1 MRQKGFTMIEILVV
15 IVVFGVGIL
24 AILTMLTNS
33 IGYFDTVNMQTRAT
47 MLAKE
52 ALDLAYSHRDSNLE
66 QGYPR
71 NYVGYDETNN
81 KEIVRTPL
89 EVYKL
94 GFSKEGYYL
103 LEKSEKRSDFSS
115 NFDAFRVVLEKGD
128 GKLPSYY
135 RYLEE
140 KDASTD
146 VSKGFARRVEF
157 STVKWG
163 EFSTVEWGVF
173 SPNKLL
179 KISSHALYQRGATT
193 GEVVLEG
200 FIGLKDSKVEE
211 SSQTTN

>member
-81 KEIVRTPL
+81 KEIVRAPW

-103 LEKSEKRSDFSS
+103 LEKSEKKSDFSS
-115 NFDAFRVVLEKGD
+115 NFDAFRVVLETGD
-128 GKLPSYY
+128 RNLPSYY

-146 VSKGFARRVEF
+146 VSKGFARRIEF
-157 STVKWG
+157 SKVKW
-163 EFSTVEWGVF
+163 EFPE
-173 SPNKLL
+173 NKLL
-179 KISSHALYQRGATT
+179 KISSHALYQRGSTT

-211 SSQTTN
+211 PSQATN

>member
-1 MRQKGFTMIEILVV
+1 MRQKGFTLIEILVV

-81 KEIVRTPL
+81 KEIIRTPW

-94 GFSKEGYYL
+94 GFSKEGDYL
-103 LEKSEKRSDFSS
+103 LEKSEKKSDFSS
-115 NFDAFRVVLEKGD
+115 NFDAFRVVLETGD
-128 GKLPSYY
+128 RNLPSYY
-135 RYLEE
+135 RYLDE

-146 VSKGFARRVEF
+146 VSKGFARRVE
-157 STVKWG
+157 
-163 EFSTVEWGVF
+163 VEWGDF
-173 SPNKLL
+173 STNKLL
-179 KISSHALYQRGATT
+179 KISSHALYQRGSTT

-200 FIGLKDSKVEE
+200 FIGLKDSKIEE
-211 SSQTTN
+211 PSQATN

>member
-1 MRQKGFTMIEILVV
+1 MRQKGFTLIEILVV

-33 IGYFDTVNMQTRAT
+33 IGYFDMVNMQTRAT

-52 ALDLAYSHRDSNLE
+52 SLDLAYAHRDSNLE

-81 KEIVRTPL
+81 KEIIRTPW

-103 LEKSEKRSDFSS
+103 LEKSKKQSDFSS
-115 NFDAFRVVLEKGD
+115 NFDTFRVTLETRD
-128 GKLPSYY
+128 GNQPSYY
-135 RYLEE
+135 HYLKE
-140 KDASTD
+140 KDDSTD
-146 VSKGFARRVEF
+146 VSKGFARRIEF
-157 STVKWG
+157 SEVKWG
-163 EFSTVEWGVF
+163 F
-173 SPNKLL
+173 PKNKLL
-179 KISSHALYQRGATT
+179 KISSHALYQRWATT
-193 GEVVLEG
+193 GEVVLEW

-211 SSQTTN
+211 PSQATN

>member
-81 KEIVRTPL
+81 KEIVRAPWEVW

-103 LEKSEKRSDFSS
+103 LEKSEKKSDFSS

-128 GKLPSYY
+128 RNLPSYY

-146 VSKGFARRVEF
+146 VSKGFARRIEF
-157 STVKWG
+157 SKVKW
-163 EFSTVEWGVF
+163 EFPE
-173 SPNKLL
+173 NKLL
-179 KISSHALYQRGATT
+179 KISSHALYQRGSTT

-211 SSQTTN
+211 ASQATN

>member
-1 MRQKGFTMIEILVV
+1 MRQKGFTMIEIVVV

-81 KEIVRTPL
+81 KEIVRAPWEVW

-103 LEKSEKRSDFSS
+103 LEKSEKKSDFSS

-128 GKLPSYY
+128 RNLPSYY

-146 VSKGFARRVEF
+146 VSKGFARRIEF
-157 STVKWG
+157 SKVKW
-163 EFSTVEWGVF
+163 EFPE
-173 SPNKLL
+173 NKLL
-179 KISSHALYQRGATT
+179 KISSHALYQRGSTT

-211 SSQTTN
+211 PSQATN

>member
-81 KEIVRTPL
+81 KEIIRTPW

-103 LEKSEKRSDFSS
+103 LEKSEKQSDFSS
-115 NFDAFRVVLEKGD
+115 NFDTFRVMLETRD
-128 GKLPSYY
+128 GNLPSYY

-140 KDASTD
+140 KDDSTD
-146 VSKGFARRVEF
+146 VSKGFARRIEF
-157 STVKWG
+157 SK
-163 EFSTVEWGVF
+163 VEWRF
-173 SPNKLL
+173 PENKLL
-179 KISSHALYQRGATT
+179 KISSHALYQRWSTT
-193 GEVVLEG
+193 GEVVLEW
-200 FIGLKDSKVEE
+200 FIGLKDSKVEDD
-211 SSQTTN
+211 SQATN

>member
-1 MRQKGFTMIEILVV
+1 MRQKGFTMVEILVV

-71 NYVGYDETNN
+71 NYVGYDEDNN
-81 KEIVRTPL
+81 KEIVRTPW

-94 GFSKEGYYL
+94 GFSKDAYYL
-103 LEKSEKRSDFSS
+103 LEKSEKKSDFSS
-115 NFDAFRVVLEKGD
+115 NFDMFRVALEIGD

-179 KISSHALYQRGATT
+179 KISSHALYQRGSTT

-211 SSQTTN
+211 ASQTTN

>member
-52 ALDLAYSHRDSNLE
+52 SLDLAYNHRDGNLE

-81 KEIVRTPL
+81 KEIVRTPW

-103 LEKSEKRSDFSS
+103 LEKSKKQSDFSS
-115 NFDAFRVVLEKGD
+115 NSDAFRVVLEKGD

-146 VSKGFARRVEF
+146 VSKGFARRIEF
-157 STVKWG
+157 SKVKW
-163 EFSTVEWGVF
+163 EFPE
-173 SPNKLL
+173 NKLL

-211 SSQTTN
+211 PSQAIN

>member
-103 LEKSEKRSDFSS
+103 LEKSKKQSDFSS

-157 STVKWG
+157 SEVK
-163 EFSTVEWGVF
+163 
-173 SPNKLL
+173 
-179 KISSHALYQRGATT
+179 
-193 GEVVLEG
+193 
-200 FIGLKDSKVEE
+200 
-211 SSQTTN
+211 

>member
-81 KEIVRTPL
+81 KEIVRAPWEVW

-103 LEKSEKRSDFSS
+103 LEKSEKKSDFSS

-128 GKLPSYY
+128 RNLPSYY

-146 VSKGFARRVEF
+146 VSKGFARRIEF
-157 STVKWG
+157 SKVKW
-163 EFSTVEWGVF
+163 EFPE
-173 SPNKLL
+173 NKLL
-179 KISSHALYQRGATT
+179 KISSHALYQRGSTT

-211 SSQTTN
+211 PSQATN

>member
-1 MRQKGFTMIEILVV
+1 MIEILVV

-81 KEIVRTPL
+81 REIVRAPWEVW

-103 LEKSEKRSDFSS
+103 LEKSEKKSDFSS

-128 GKLPSYY
+128 RNLPSYY

-146 VSKGFARRVEF
+146 VSKGFARRIEF
-157 STVKWG
+157 SKVKW
-163 EFSTVEWGVF
+163 EFPE
-173 SPNKLL
+173 NKLL
-179 KISSHALYQRGATT
+179 KISSHALYQRGSTT

-211 SSQTTN
+211 PSQATN

>member
-24 AILTMLTNS
+24 AIWTMLTNS

-81 KEIVRTPL
+81 KEIVRAPWEVW

-103 LEKSEKRSDFSS
+103 LEKSEKKSDFSS

-128 GKLPSYY
+128 RNLPSYY

-146 VSKGFARRVEF
+146 VSKGFARRIEF
-157 STVKWG
+157 SKVKW
-163 EFSTVEWGVF
+163 EFPE
-173 SPNKLL
+173 NKLL
-179 KISSHALYQRGATT
+179 KISSHALYQRGSTT

-211 SSQTTN
+211 PSQATN

>member
-81 KEIVRTPL
+81 KEIIRTPW

-103 LEKSEKRSDFSS
+103 LEKSEKKSDFSS
-115 NFDAFRVVLEKGD
+115 NFYAFRVVLETGD
-128 GKLPSYY
+128 RNLPSYY
-135 RYLEE
+135 HYLEE
-140 KDASTD
+140 KDATTD

-157 STVKWG
+157 FK
-163 EFSTVEWGVF
+163 VEWGDF

-179 KISSHALYQRGATT
+179 KISSHALYQRGSTT

-200 FIGLKDSKVEE
+200 FIGLKDSKIEE
-211 SSQTTN
+211 PSQTTN

>member
-81 KEIVRTPL
+81 KEIVRAPWEVW

-103 LEKSEKRSDFSS
+103 LEKSEKKSDFSS

-128 GKLPSYY
+128 RNLPSYY

-146 VSKGFARRVEF
+146 VSKGFARRIEF
-157 STVKWG
+157 SKVKW
-163 EFSTVEWGVF
+163 ELPE
-173 SPNKLL
+173 NKLL
-179 KISSHALYQRGATT
+179 KISSHALYQRGSTT

-211 SSQTTN
+211 PSQATN

>member
-71 NYVGYDETNN
+71 NYVDYDETNN

-103 LEKSEKRSDFSS
+103 LEKSKKQSDFSS

-128 GKLPSYY
+128 RNLPSYY

-157 STVKWG
+157 SK
-163 EFSTVEWGVF
+163 VEWGDF

-179 KISSHALYQRGATT
+179 KISSHALYQRGSTT

-211 SSQTTN
+211 PSQATN

>member
-81 KEIVRTPL
+81 KEIVRAPWEVW

-103 LEKSEKRSDFSS
+103 LEKSEKKSDFSS

-128 GKLPSYY
+128 RNLPSYY

-146 VSKGFARRVEF
+146 VSKGFARRIEF
-157 STVKWG
+157 SKVKW
-163 EFSTVEWGVF
+163 EFPE
-173 SPNKLL
+173 NKLL

-193 GEVVLEG
+193 GEIVLEG

-211 SSQTTN
+211 PSQATN

>member
-81 KEIVRTPL
+81 KEIVRAPWEVW

-103 LEKSEKRSDFSS
+103 LEKSEKKSDFSS

-128 GKLPSYY
+128 RKLPSYY
-135 RYLEE
+135 RYFEE

-146 VSKGFARRVEF
+146 VSKGFARRIEF
-157 STVKWG
+157 SKVKW
-163 EFSTVEWGVF
+163 EFPE
-173 SPNKLL
+173 NKLL
-179 KISSHALYQRGATT
+179 KISSHALYQRGSTT

-211 SSQTTN
+211 PSQATN

>member
-94 GFSKEGYYL
+94 G
-103 LEKSEKRSDFSS
+103 
-115 NFDAFRVVLEKGD
+115 V
-128 GKLPSYY
+128 
-135 RYLEE
+135 
-140 KDASTD
+140 
-146 VSKGFARRVEF
+146 
-157 STVKWG
+157 
-163 EFSTVEWGVF
+163 
-173 SPNKLL
+173 
-179 KISSHALYQRGATT
+179 IC
-193 GEVVLEG
+193 
-200 FIGLKDSKVEE
+200 
-211 SSQTTN
+211 

>member
-81 KEIVRTPL
+81 KEIVRAPWEVW

-103 LEKSEKRSDFSS
+103 LEKSKKQSDFSS
-115 NFDAFRVVLEKGD
+115 NFDAFRVALEIGD

-146 VSKGFARRVEF
+146 VSKGFARRIEF
-157 STVKWG
+157 SKVKW
-163 EFSTVEWGVF
+163 EFPE
-173 SPNKLL
+173 NKLL
-179 KISSHALYQRGATT
+179 KISSHALYQRGSTT

-211 SSQTTN
+211 PSQATN

>member
-1 MRQKGFTMIEILVV
+1 MRQKGFTLIEILVV

-33 IGYFDTVNMQTRAT
+33 IGYFDIVNMQTRAT

-52 ALDLAYSHRDSNLE
+52 SLDLAYAHRDSNLE

-71 NYVGYDETNN
+71 NYVSYDETNN
-81 KEIVRTPL
+81 KEIIRTPW
-89 EVYKL
+89 EVVYKL
-94 GFSKEGYYL
+94 GFSKEGHYL
-103 LEKSEKRSDFSS
+103 LEKSKKQSDFSS
-115 NFDAFRVVLEKGD
+115 NFDVFRVVLEKGD
-128 GKLPSYY
+128 RNLPSYY

-146 VSKGFARRVEF
+146 VSKGFARRIEF
-157 STVKWG
+157 SKI
-163 EFSTVEWGVF
+163 EWGDF

-179 KISSHALYQRGATT
+179 KISSHALYQRWATT
-193 GEVVLEG
+193 GEVVLEW

-211 SSQTTN
+211 SYQATN